1 MKSIETK
8 RAPKRKRRPQHPMR
22 TEQTREDF
30 RKITKSIVRGVYD
43 VQKLRIQTGNR
54 VVANFRAK
62 LGIPPGKEDSKE
74 IKKMMRLLKADYDK
88 ITDAIVAKSK
98 LMTNFPGTEL
108 ISSFTEYALMDFY
121 LNMIEREAALFHD
134 LKQIVEA
141 QPLWKCFLQDVKGC
155 GPAMAGIILAEI
167 DIHNAKYPSSLW
179 KYAGLDVAQD
189 GKGRSRRKEHLI
201 KVKYKDKNG
210 EDKEKDSITFNP
222 FLKTKLMGVL
232 AGSFL
237 KAKSPYREL
246 YDGYK
251 HRLEHHAVYGKKEET
266 PGHRHNMALRYM
278 VKRFLVD
285 LHTNWRRIEGLPVHE
300 EYAVAKLGYTHG
312 QGVATTAA
320 Q

>member
-1 MKSIETK
+1 LAKETINT
-8 RAPKRKRRPQHPMR
+8 MR

-30 RKITKSIVRGVYD
+30 RKVIKSIVRGVYD

-74 IKKMMRLLKADYDK
+74 IKRMMRLLKADYDK

-98 LMTNFPGTEL
+98 LMTDFPGTEL

-134 LKQIVEA
+134 LKRIVEA
-141 QPLWKCFLQDVKGC
+141 QPLWKNFLQDVKGC
-155 GPAMAGIILAEI
+155 GPAMAGVILAEI
-167 DIHNAKYPSSLW
+167 DIYNAKYPSSLW
-179 KYAGLDVAQD
+179 KYAGLDVALD